1 MSDSQKSDSQNP
13 TRRDVVKAAG
23 VVTAAAAVAGLESA
37 PAILKVRAAA
47 DQMKYG
53 VIGLGG
59 RGSYLLKHLKKVD
72 NGHCAAVC
80 DLDDAKMDKA
90 AGIIGTSP
98 SKYKDYRELLS
109 DKNVEA
115 VLIAVPLF
123 EHFQVTK
130 DTLQAGKHTFCEK
143 SLVFKPEEIHALRAL
158 VPQYPKQVL
167 QVGLQRRYSKFYQ
180 TAKQLVD
187 KGVLGDVTHIHALWH
202 RNPGWVMNG
211 FNWRLYRDYSGGLA
225 AELASHQVDI
235 ADWIFGG
242 SPEFVI
248 GVGGLDTWKD
258 GRDVFDNIQ
267 LIYKYPNGRK
277 MTYSAISTNRHL
289 PILNNTRPEFGEVI
303 MGTAGALEITVGDGE
318 STMPTALWYREP
330 EKVTAQKA
338 DGKAPATAAGASYA
352 LGGSQKGMPLAL
364 ATDQLK
370 IAQDDSFLEREKKHA
385 QRWLYTKGVMADDED
400 RNPVETQLESFFNDC
415 HNGGHPK
422 ADLEVGLRDSTA
434 VILSNLCMDQER
446 RVYFKEMETLGANV
460 SAQQMAANLAA
471 AQSSYTRS
479 LAAKKKVS

>member
-1 MSDSQKSDSQNP
+1 MPENSNP

-23 VVTAAAAVAGLESA
+23 VATAAVAAIGLESA
-37 PAILKVRAAA
+37 PAILKVHAAA
-47 DQMKYG
+47 EQMKYG

-59 RGSYLLKHLKKVD
+59 RGSYLLKHLAKVD
-72 NGHCAAVC
+72 NGRCAAVC

-90 AGIIGTSP
+90 SGIIGTSP
-98 SKYKDYRELLS
+98 AKYKDYRELLA

-115 VLIAVPLF
+115 VIIAVPLF

-130 DTLQAGKHTFCEK
+130 DTLAAGKHTFCEK
-143 SLVFKPEEIHALRAL
+143 SLVFKPEEVHALRAL

-180 TAKQLVD
+180 TAKELVD
-187 KGVLGDVTHIHALWH
+187 KGALGDVTHIHALWH

-211 FNWRLYRDYSGGLA
+211 FNWRLYREYSGGLA
-225 AELASHQVDI
+225 AELASHQVDV
-235 ADWIFGG
+235 ADWIFGS

-267 LIYKYPNGRK
+267 LIYQYPKGRK
-277 MTYSAISTNRHL
+277 LTYSSISTNHHL

-303 MGTAGALEITVGDGE
+303 MGTAGTLELTVGDGE
-318 STMPTALWYREP
+318 STMPTAMWYREP
-330 EKVTAQKA
+330 EKVTAHKA
-338 DGKAPATAAGASYA
+338 EGKAPATSAGASYA
-352 LGGSQKGMPLAL
+352 LGGSTKGLPLAM
-364 ATDQLK
+364 ATDQLVVGPN
-370 IAQDDSFLEREKKHA
+370 DSFLEREKKHA
-385 QRWLYTKGVMADDED
+385 QRWLYGKGIMADDED
-400 RNPVETQLESFFNDC
+400 RNPVETQLEAFFNDC

-422 ADLEVGLRDSTA
+422 ADLEIGLRDSTA

-446 RVYFKEMETLGANV
+446 RVYFNEIDKLGTDV
-460 SAQQMAANLAA
+460 SPQQMAANLAA
-471 AQSSYTRS
+471 AQASYSKS
-479 LAAKKKVS
+479 LVAKKKVS

>member
-1 MSDSQKSDSQNP
+1 MPEISNP

-23 VVTAAAAVAGLESA
+23 VAAAAGALQGA
-37 PAILKVRAAA
+37 PAILKVHAAS

-59 RGSYLLKHLKKVD
+59 RGSYLLKHLTKVD
-72 NGHCAAVC
+72 NGRCVAVC

-90 AGIIGTSP
+90 AGIIGTNP
-98 SKYKDYRELLS
+98 AKHKDYRELLA
-109 DKNVEA
+109 DKNVDS
-115 VLIAVPLF
+115 VIIAVPLF
-123 EHFQVTK
+123 EHYQVTQ

-158 VPQYPKQVL
+158 AAQYPKQVL

-180 TAKQLVD
+180 LAKQLVD
-187 KGVLGDVTHIHALWH
+187 KGVLGDVTHIHAQWH

-235 ADWIFGG
+235 ADWLFGN

-277 MTYSAISTNRHL
+277 MTYSSISTNHHL

-303 MGTAGALEITVGDGE
+303 MGTAGALEMTVGDGE

-330 EKVTAQKA
+330 EKVTAAPAA
-338 DGKAPATAAGASYA
+338 DGKAPAAKAGASYA
-352 LGGSQKGMPLAL
+352 LGGSQKGLPIAM
-364 ATDQLK
+364 ATDDLK
-370 IAQDDSFLEREKKHA
+370 VGPNDSFIEREKKFA
-385 QRWLYTKGVMADDED
+385 QRWLYGKGIMADDED

-415 HNGGHPK
+415 HTGGHPK
-422 ADLEVGLRDSTA
+422 ADLEIGLRDSTA
-434 VILSNLCMDQER
+434 VILSNMCMDQER
-446 RVYFKEMETLGANV
+446 RVYFKEIETLGKDV
-460 SAQQMAANLAA
+460 TPQQMSANIAA
-471 AQSSYTRS
+471 AEASYSKS